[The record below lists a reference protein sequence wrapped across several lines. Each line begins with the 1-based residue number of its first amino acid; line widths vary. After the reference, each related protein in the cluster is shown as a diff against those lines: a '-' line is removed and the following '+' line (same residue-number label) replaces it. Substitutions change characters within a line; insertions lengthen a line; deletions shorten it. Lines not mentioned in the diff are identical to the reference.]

1 MMPTRGDHLVSST
14 TGAHA
19 NKAFLRVPPRD
30 PPRLVCFGCPQAPV
44 RNLRVHG
51 GYVTNGGMELVRAVA
66 LKQLPSQRFSPSP
79 FPCNAVGP
87 GKTLTLNRIGKTGR
101 ACTFET

>member
-1 MMPTRGDHLVSST
+1 M
-14 TGAHA
+14 
-19 NKAFLRVPPRD
+19 
-30 PPRLVCFGCPQAPV
+30 
-44 RNLRVHG
+44 
-51 GYVTNGGMELVRAVA
+51 TNGGMELVRAVA